1 MKYRINITF
10 GVLMFLT
17 YFNPTQSQS
26 NIEGHQPQSEN
37 RFEPHFQSKY
47 STRDFQYKIP
57 KTSSKKDLEWARFLS
72 GSGLG
77 FMKIIL
83 YLALL
88 VGVVVVVKGLLKR
101 VNPEFKNQN
110 LERNVLFE
118 NGDKEFYFSDSD
130 LEALINQHKTIGN
143 FRWVLR
149 YYFIKILRLM
159 SEKDIISWHADKT
172 NLDYKNEINSGEL
185 AQDFAHVAHIYE
197 YVWYGEMALDIK
209 DFIRA
214 ENLFLELLRVINRDK
229 EGQ

>member
-1 MKYRINITF
+1 MKYRMGITF

-26 NIEGHQPQSEN
+26 NIEGHQPQLEN

-172 NLDYKNEINSGEL
+172 NSDYKNEINSREL